1 MREAD
6 AQLVLLCRA
15 FEEAD
20 GEGLLLSAAQRE
32 RAGEQARAELG
43 DAAGDEQAGPFLLA
57 RAQRLLPAL
66 EAEVPQL
73 HGVLSA
79 SRLGAGL
86 APWIVGLAVLLGL
99 ATNALG
105 PDGRIHI
112 LFAPL
117 LGLVAWNLAVYVVLT
132 VLALR
137 RLLPGWG
144 ARGEEPGGGLGAGAP
159 ASPGGGS
166 PAAGTPAG
174 AQASA
179 TASAASAA
187 RQAGGLVA
195 RWASWLVERS
205 LSRAR
210 VRQVRHQTL
219 IGAALTRYANTWREL
234 AVPLISARL
243 HMLLHLGALSLV
255 AATVAG
261 MYVRGLGLEYRASW
275 ESTFLSVDSVDRIL
289 GLVLGPAARVLGQE
303 LPSVAAFH
311 YPETDAAAGW
321 IHLYAMT
328 GLLFVVLPRS
338 LAALLMSRRATRLA
352 GEVPLPLGE
361 GWARRLLSPVSGG
374 RARVD
379 VQPCS
384 VRTEPRQADRLS
396 ALLHDVFGTRAEV
409 VLHDAVP
416 YGDEPPPLPESDA
429 TQRCLVLL
437 FGLSATPEAE
447 VHGRLVSR
455 CAAEVGSGAG
465 AEAGP
470 GEDDTEQRLLILVDG
485 SGYADSVGRDSP
497 RMAERRRAWD
507 RVLREAGCG
516 AAHIDLSADPGPGV
530 LEALGAGLFPSALGA
545 S

>member
-1 MREAD
+1 MAIIGMGIGG
-6 AQLVLLCRA
+6 A
-15 FEEAD
+15 F
-20 GEGLLLSAAQRE
+20 LLSMM
-32 RAGEQARAELG
+32 LS
-43 DAAGDEQAGPFLLA
+43 
-57 RAQRLLPAL
+57 
-66 EAEVPQL
+66 VP
-73 HGVLSA
+73 VA
-79 SRLGAGL
+79 T
-86 APWIVGLAVLLGL
+86 LLGL
-99 ATNALG
+99 QG
-105 PDGRIHI
+105 
-112 LFAPL
+112 LFWLTAVFGLIGML
-117 LGLVAWNLAVYVVLT
+117 LVLT
-132 VLALR
+132 
-137 RLLPGWG
+137 LPRTVVV
-144 ARGEEPGGGLGAGAP
+144 AAETQAP
-159 ASPGGGS
+159 APVDMK
-166 PAAGTPAG
+166 P
-174 AQASA
+174 
-179 TASAASAA
+179 
-187 RQAGGLVA
+187 V
-195 RWASWLVERS
+195 WM
-205 LSRAR
+205 
-210 VRQVRHQTL
+210 
-219 IGAALTRYANTWREL
+219 L
-234 AVPLISARL
+234 AMSVF
-243 HMLLHLGALSLV
+243 LLHAV
-255 AATVAG
+255 
-261 MYVRGLGLEYRASW
+261 
-275 ESTFLSVDSVDRIL
+275 
-289 GLVLGPAARVLGQE
+289 
-303 LPSVAAFH
+303 
-311 YPETDAAAGW
+311 
-321 IHLYAMT
+321 MT
-328 GLLFVVLPRS
+328 LLFVVLPRS